1 MLRHSFRK
9 SPVVDSST
17 NAQDQKYVSK
27 IEQAILNSKEPLKLS
42 EEDNEVISVLGHK
55 GVWLN
60 KNETLNWNGP
70 KPLNEYKINQD
81 NNPEIIKKYY
91 DKPIEYKQ
99 DILVRYLKPPT
110 PPPPGD
116 IVIMHRPSHLGPSN
130 EQHKELPPIIIRQ
143 QEARAPTP
151 EPIVIREAPP
161 PMPNENEN
169 VIKLCFYI
177 IQKN

>member
-9 SPVVDSST
+9 SPANESSSLPR
-17 NAQDQKYVSK
+17 YESK
-27 IEQAILNSKEPLKLS
+27 VEQAILNAKEPLKLS
-42 EEDNEVISVLGHK
+42 DEDREVITVLGQK

-60 KNETLNWNGP
+60 KSESLNWTGP
-70 KPLNEYKINQD
+70 QPLDQYKISQD
-81 NNPEIIKKYY
+81 PQPEIIKKYY
-91 DKPIEYKQ
+91 DKPIEYTQ

-116 IVIMHRPSHLGPSN
+116 IVIVHRPQNSKEGSACSVSS
-130 EQHKELPPIIIRQ
+130 KELPPIIIRQ
-143 QEARAPTP
+143 QEARGPTP

-161 PMPNENEN
+161 PMPDEN